1 MVDTNGIGFGSRIM
15 EAREA
20 FPLSTRLWLARLFET
35 NTSINYD
42 NKTYIKTYCKH
53 YKTLHCLTCCS
64 NTLTRK
70 YLDLRDT
77 KHANQISASFTVVP
91 H

>member
-15 EAREA
+15 DAREA

-42 NKTYIKTYCKH
+42 NKTYIKNI
-53 YKTLHCLTCCS
+53 LQAL
-64 NTLTRK
+64 
-70 YLDLRDT
+70 
-77 KHANQISASFTVVP
+77 
-91 H
+91 